1 MFCFYEAS
9 NFEMK
14 SNSIRIQNSNLGY
27 NSVEIKKAWE
37 DLLKWN
43 QSKIG
48 LNGFKNIDLNGSK
61 SIVEIILNS

>member
-1 MFCFYEAS
+1 
-9 NFEMK
+9 MK

-48 LNGFKNIDLNGSK
+48 LNGFKNIDK
-61 SIVEIILNS
+61 W